1 MPMNY
6 AYHPGNVAHSG
17 SPEVA
22 DSMVPLAK
30 SLGIKLTPLEG
41 ATSCGAGIIRQ
52 ANKKLQ
58 LALNARI
65 FAQAEALGLEIITP
79 CASTAG
85 NLSEDL
91 MELRADPILL
101 AEINDVLAKTCGMEF
116 TGETSVNHLL
126 HVIVDE
132 IGLDKIKP
140 MVVNPIDFTVAS
152 YYGPNMQQDGFCGGD
167 DVYDPDYMEQ
177 LIKVLGGQPVKWDSR
192 MQSVGAPSLLSEEP
206 TVLKL
211 SASVLNDA
219 KSEGAQ
225 LIVSACNLSHSV
237 MDLSLIHI

>member
-79 CASTAG
+79 CASTAV

-91 MELRADPILL
+91 MELRSDPILL
-101 AEINDVLAKTCGMEF
+101 AEINDVLNKTCGLEF
-116 TGETSVNHLL
+116 KGDTSVNHLL

-132 IGLDKIKP
+132 IGLDKVKS
-140 MVVNPIDFTVAS
+140 MVVNPIDFRVAS

-167 DVYDPDYMEQ
+167 DVYDPDYMEPVM
-177 LIKVLGGQPVKWDSR
+177 KVLGGKSVDWHSR
-192 MQSVGAPSLLSEEP
+192 MQILGAPSLLS
-206 TVLKL
+206 
-211 SASVLNDA
+211 
-219 KSEGAQ
+219 
-225 LIVSACNLSHSV
+225 
-237 MDLSLIHI
+237 

>member
-1 MPMNY
+1 MPLSY

-22 DSMVPLAK
+22 DSMTPLAK

-65 FAQAEALGLEIITP
+65 FAQAESLGMDIITP

-91 MELRADPILL
+91 MQLKSDPILL

-116 TGETSVNHLL
+116 SGETSVNHLL

-132 IGLDKIKP
+132 IGLDKIKT
-140 MVVNPIDFTVAS
+140 MVVNPIDFSIAS

-167 DVYDPDYMEQ
+167 DVYDPNYMEK
-177 LIKVLGGQPVKWDSR
+177 LMKVLGG
-192 MQSVGAPSLLSEEP
+192 
-206 TVLKL
+206 
-211 SASVLNDA
+211 
-219 KSEGAQ
+219 
-225 LIVSACNLSHSV
+225 
-237 MDLSLIHI
+237 